1 MEDYRIANPKP
12 LYILL
17 NTILLGL
24 VFFLVI
30 WIFPFTTSTP
40 LTKYWQPYL
49 LIYTPI
55 SFIFGIA
62 FRKYHSYH
70 KREVNDVLKSILK
83 ADLVATLITCIVFIT
98 MPSLKLSINA
108 LFLFVGMLL
117 IVEYLVVMGYFWMK
131 NAVNVEHHVQSEI
144 TDRQVALREDYQLDK
159 QTTENVENLIFQN
172 SGKKTLEKLK
182 EKTKLNY
189 ANTLV
194 VSTTTIFNISNLQD
208 NRFSTIINLSRAND
222 IRSINEFFIAVLDK
236 LPYDGTFVGCYLS
249 KSQYKKNFLKKYPW
263 GINYILYSFV
273 YLFRRVF
280 PKLGFTREMYFWF
293 TSGRHR
299 ILAKSEIYGRLYA
312 CGFEIENEFR
322 ADKLDF
328 FIAKKRNKPI
338 RNEIINY
345 GPIIKLNRVGKNGKI
360 FRVYK
365 FRTMHAYSEFLQPY
379 IYERNKLQEGGKFKH
394 DIRITSVGHFM
405 RKYWLDELPMLYNLL
420 KGDMKPV
427 GVRPLSR
434 QYFSLYSEEL
444 QQKRTKVKP
453 GLLPPFYADMPK
465 TLEEIQT
472 SEMKY
477 LTTCEKKGT
486 FITDISYLFKIFINI
501 VFKKARSH

>member
-1 MEDYRIANPKP
+1 MEDYRITNPKP

-17 NTILLGL
+17 NAILLCIA
-24 VFFLVI
+24 FFLVI
-30 WIFPFTTSTP
+30 WFFKFTTSAP

-49 LIYTPI
+49 FIYTPI

-62 FRKYHSYH
+62 FRKYHSYRR
-70 KREVNDVLKSILK
+70 RELNDVLLSILK
-83 ADLVATLITCIVFIT
+83 ADLVATVVTCVVFIT
-98 MPSLKLSINA
+98 MPSLKLSTNA
-108 LFLFVGMLL
+108 LFLFVGVLL
-117 IVEYLVVMGYFWMK
+117 LVEYIVVMVYFWVK
-131 NAVNVEHHVQSEI
+131 NAVNVEHRIQHEI
-144 TDRQVALREDYQLDK
+144 TDHKVRMHRDYKLDK
-159 QTTENVENLIFQN
+159 QNTEKVESLINKN
-172 SGKKTLEKLK
+172 SGKKTLEKLI

-194 VSTTTIFNISNLQD
+194 LSTTTIFNISNLPD
-208 NRFSTIINLSRAND
+208 RRFSTIINLARSND

-263 GINYILYSFV
+263 GINYILYTFV
-273 YLFRRVF
+273 YLIKRVF

-299 ILAKSEIYGRLYA
+299 VLAKPEIYGRLYA
-312 CGFEIENEFR
+312 CGFEITNEFR
-322 ADKLDF
+322 ADKLDY
-328 FIAKKRNKPI
+328 FIAKKRNNPI
-338 RNEIINY
+338 RTEIINY
-345 GPIIKLNRVGKNGKI
+345 GPIIKLNRVGKNGKM

-379 IYERNKLQEGGKFKH
+379 IYERNNLQEGGKFKR

-405 RKYWLDELPMLYNLL
+405 RKYWLDELPMLYNLI
-420 KGDMKPV
+420 KGNMKLV

-434 QYFSLYSEEL
+434 QYFSLYSKEL
-444 QQKRTKVKP
+444 QQTRTRHKP

-465 TLEEIQT
+465 TLDEIQA

-477 LTTCEKKGT
+477 LTRCEKKGT
-486 FITDISYLFKIFINI
+486 FITDFKYLGKIFVNI
-501 VFKKARSH
+501 VFKQARST